1 MYSRYSHRQNPPIRL
16 PENYSGTAFKEATPS
31 HPLPPKESPTPPR
44 QLEIGKPT
52 PPPDRPI
59 SDMPPPPRPVILPPK
74 ETVRE
79 EPQRALP
86 TPISVSPKEEDDPH
100 KDAPAPSS
108 EERPVSAFLQP
119 FQGLFG
125 HMGNA
130 FPFGHGMGFDEL
142 LIIGL
147 IILLSRTEQ
156 ESDVVL
162 WLALLLFCG

>member
-1 MYSRYSHRQNPPIRL
+1 MYSRYDHRKNQPIRL
-16 PENYSGTAFKEATPS
+16 PENYGGTAFKESTPGR
-31 HPLPPKESPTPPR
+31 PLPPKESPSPR

-52 PPPDRPI
+52 PPPDRPV

-86 TPISVSPKEEDDPH
+86 TPIPISPKEENIQH
-100 KDAPAPSS
+100 KDSSAPPS

-130 FPFGHGMGFDEL
+130 FPFGHGIGFDEL

-147 IILLSRTEQ
+147 IILLSHTDEG
-156 ESDVVL
+156 SDVVL